1 MLKKWF
7 AAICALVI
15 LSASSAV
22 AQENTMDAL
31 LVSMADAAAKNVEL
45 GGSDL
50 DMYSSVV
57 MPADFSR
64 MPDSFDLQIS
74 CQARGPC

>member
-7 AAICALVI
+7 AAICALVM

-31 LVSMADAAAKNVEL
+31 LASMANTAAKNVEL
-45 GGSDL
+45 GGADL

-64 MPDSFDLQIS
+64 MGVP
-74 CQARGPC
+74 